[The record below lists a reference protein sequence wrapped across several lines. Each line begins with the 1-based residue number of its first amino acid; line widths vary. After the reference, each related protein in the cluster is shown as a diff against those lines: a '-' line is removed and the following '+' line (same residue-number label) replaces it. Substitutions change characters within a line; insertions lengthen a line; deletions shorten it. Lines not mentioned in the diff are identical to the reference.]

1 MSVCVESF
9 SVLGWA
15 WLPKALSESRVAVDG
30 ISPLEVDM
38 MFEGVKLPISLWCQQ
53 SKNIKDIKHVI
64 LKSIREQMQ
73 NYAQNDG

>member
-1 MSVCVESF
+1 
-9 SVLGWA
+9 
-15 WLPKALSESRVAVDG
+15 
-30 ISPLEVDM
+30 M